1 MLATASRHR
10 PRPLRRP
17 ARGPPRP
24 QASPPPPAPGAVT
37 AATRTAACRSNLA
50 EGVGRFD
57 IAVDGTVL

>member
-24 QASPPPPAPGAVT
+24 QASRPPPAPGAV
-37 AATRTAACRSNLA
+37 
-50 EGVGRFD
+50 
-57 IAVDGTVL
+57 